1 MWFLY
6 SKEKL
11 KVKFLLLKID
21 NQSQLKWQP
30 VIGKGKET
38 RKYKIKQIVISRNTK
53 KIKDLTVNVCKRFYT
68 NNFTLIS
75 RHKRKSR
82 NVVYM
87 FMVVL

>member
-11 KVKFLLLKID
+11 KVKFLFLKID

-30 VIGKGKET
+30 VVRKGKET
-38 RKYKIKQIVISRNTK
+38 QKYKIQQIVISSNTK

-68 NNFTLIS
+68 NNFTLIP
-75 RHKRKSR
+75 RHKRSSR